1 MGGINVSS
9 YADIKIILKMGGET
23 IEFDNNRL
31 TAFQIVKTFNDHFK
45 ISFKGEVT
53 ANQDKYYEMA
63 VYEVHVEVYFN
74 PANTLIFNG
83 VLTRITVHPN
93 REERTVQVEMEGA
106 SYTHYLDV
114 NLFNRAF
121 QDQAMTYQTL
131 VDTITKTYY
140 KALGEELAN
149 ADKPIETFTLQYQE
163 TDWQFLKRMASRLHI
178 GLVPEVTREN
188 IKFYFGMPELK
199 ERGVLK
205 EIAPFYGIRKR
216 LRDYRE
222 LIASGISDVV
232 EDDFLSFDFKTDEL
246 FNIGDYVYLDSDNK
260 NAKLYVYQATMT
272 LEGSLF
278 RCYCAV
284 SPLYGLKQKKTYN
297 PRITG
302 LSLEGKI
309 VAVGGADSSKDYV
322 KVLLPMGVST
332 DKEKACWFRYATPY
346 TAAGNTGWYWM
357 PEVNDSV
364 LLYFPTCKEEE
375 AMVTTSVRRQESES
389 ERLQDPN
396 AAYLR
401 TGFEKELLF
410 KEGQITLTGKDQGL
424 HIYLDQ
430 KQGITI
436 ESPSEL
442 GLQADN
448 NLMLQ
453 AGRNL
458 VISAQGDQS
467 AIQLKHKDG
476 KGNNL
481 ILNADG
487 GIGFKGKVEK
497 ESGSGEMVGLEMD
510 SSNKI
515 KSDGN
520 NATIINT
527 YEVSIENMKKM
538 YKKFC
543 RKNSNPSKITPETI
557 EKFKKA
563 NSLNDAET
571 LYLCEMIAHYNTNFN
586 GRIVDGKPATWC
598 NAYAAYVLWLYT
610 GSKDL
615 MRGQSETISGNFRD
629 PLVFYKQGKNDWWTL
644 SASEI
649 YTKLGK
655 IAKVKNGDWEEVTDR
670 QRAQDLADSGKFVVG
685 ISPYVEKVTDANT
698 KKKSYRCSCCGCSTR
713 KTVYTEDRKG

>member
-1 MGGINVSS
+1 MSS

-93 REERTVQVEMEGA
+93 PEERTVQVEIEGA

-497 ESGSGEMVGLEMD
+497 ESGKLSRD
-510 SSNKI
+510 
-515 KSDGN
+515 DG
-520 NATIINT
+520 
-527 YEVSIENMKKM
+527 
-538 YKKFC
+538 C
-543 RKNSNPSKITPETI
+543 
-557 EKFKKA
+557 
-563 NSLNDAET
+563 D
-571 LYLCEMIAHYNTNFN
+571 
-586 GRIVDGKPATWC
+586 
-598 NAYAAYVLWLYT
+598 
-610 GSKDL
+610 
-615 MRGQSETISGNFRD
+615 
-629 PLVFYKQGKNDWWTL
+629 
-644 SASEI
+644 
-649 YTKLGK
+649 
-655 IAKVKNGDWEEVTDR
+655 
-670 QRAQDLADSGKFVVG
+670 
-685 ISPYVEKVTDANT
+685 
-698 KKKSYRCSCCGCSTR
+698 
-713 KTVYTEDRKG
+713 